1 MKLNQSGNKIVV
13 TELNPMSDAPKNGDV
28 ILTALNTKSNPDCF
42 FVRASWNG
50 DAWSLFGM
58 CDYQDCDFI
67 GWLPMPV
74 YEPEAK

>member
-13 TELNPMSDAPKNGDV
+13 TELNPMSGAPTDKTILLKIKGYKDLTDGRLQEGCCLDV
-28 ILTALNTKSNPDCF
+28 F
-42 FVRASWNG
+42 E
-50 DAWSLFGM
+50 
-58 CDYQDCDFI
+58 